1 MHDLSKYALG
11 NSKNLSSLYLHS
23 VQQRLQQQHPLY
35 DAKYSTKTLFHICYC
50 KSVDV
55 PALPPFRRI
64 SNPASVARGWDE
76 ATTPFVP
83 YTCDRRLEN
92 RWSTSSGW
100 SIFFQSMPR
109 LSVDMFLEVLTLGRL
124 NQELKKSWNFRS
136 FSFSLLISKQQIT
149 YEWAQIFGW
158 IVRARCTWPFSR
170 AIKIWKLVII
180 ISLQPGGVRPH
191 AHDIIS
197 FILSIVILCPG
208 VWESDV
214 SRRMPT
220 GKRSVR

>member
-35 DAKYSTKTLFHICYC
+35 DAKYSIKTFLHICYC

-92 RWSTSSGW
+92 R
-100 SIFFQSMPR
+100 
-109 LSVDMFLEVLTLGRL
+109 
-124 NQELKKSWNFRS
+124 
-136 FSFSLLISKQQIT
+136 
-149 YEWAQIFGW
+149 
-158 IVRARCTWPFSR
+158 
-170 AIKIWKLVII
+170 
-180 ISLQPGGVRPH
+180 
-191 AHDIIS
+191 
-197 FILSIVILCPG
+197 
-208 VWESDV
+208 
-214 SRRMPT
+214 
-220 GKRSVR
+220 